1 MGARDKGALEKR
13 HAIPLMG
20 FGVALGLVLLVGGAA
35 FLNQRLTASGDDS
48 DADVLLFN
56 GERAYEY
63 ALDQCA
69 LGPRPSGSEA
79 GWATGDYIVARLRE
93 RGWDVEVQEFEY
105 HGVHLRNII
114 GKLGHGPVIILGAH
128 YDTRPVADRD
138 PEHPN
143 EPIIGGNDGASG
155 VAVLLQLAEVLP
167 RHDLSNEVWL
177 AFFDAEDRG
186 RLDGWPRCVGSS
198 YMAESLTVNPAYVV
212 VVDMVGD
219 PDQQLYYEGNSDVAL
234 REALWAIASDLGYGK
249 FIPRVRHTL
258 IDDHLP
264 FAERGISAVDIIGLN
279 YGYWHTTGDT
289 CDKVSSQSLEP
300 VGRVLEEWLT
310 GSREREEG

>member
-1 MGARDKGALEKR
+1 M
-13 HAIPLMG
+13 
-20 FGVALGLVLLVGGAA
+20 ALGLVLLVGGAA
-35 FLNQRLTASGDDS
+35 FLNQRLTESSEDS
-48 DADVLLFN
+48 DGHMLLFD
-56 GERAYEY
+56 GERAYGH

-79 GWATGDYIVARLRE
+79 GWATGDYVVASLQE
-93 RGWDVEVQEFEY
+93 RRWDVEVQEFEY
-105 HGVHLRNII
+105 DGVPLRNII

-138 PEHPN
+138 PEHQN
-143 EPIIGGNDGASG
+143 EPIMGGNDGASG
-155 VAVLLQLAEVLP
+155 VAVLLELAEVLP
-167 RHDLSNEVWL
+167 RHELSNEVWL

-186 RLDGWPRCVGSS
+186 RLHGWPWCVGSN
-198 YMAESLTVNPAYVV
+198 YMAESLMVNPAYVV

-219 PDQQLYYEGNSDVAL
+219 PDQRLYYEGNSDVAL
-234 REALWAIASDLGYGK
+234 REDLWAIASDLGYRK
-249 FIPRVRHTL
+249 FIPRVRHT
-258 IDDHLP
+258 ITDDHLP

-289 CDKVSSQSLEP
+289 CDRVSSHALEQ

-310 GSREREEG
+310 GSRAREEG